1 MITQVGV
8 SEMKVFGLTGGIA
21 SGKSTVSRLWAKW
34 GVPIVD
40 ADLVSREVMVPGTP
54 AFTAIIECFGLGVL
68 SPDGTLDRKAIGDVV
83 FNDKKK
89 RALLNSI
96 VHPRIA
102 AGTMSLFSDMKL
114 KGEKFACYDAP
125 LLIESGQAGAFK
137 PIVVV
142 TVPPDVQLSRIMAR
156 DGITEQAAKSRISAQ
171 MIQSAKIKQADVV
184 INNDDD
190 LSMLMFRS
198 REALDKVKQILM
210 IP

>member
-1 MITQVGV
+1 MITQVDV
-8 SEMKVFGLTGGIA
+8 SSMKVFGLTGGIA

-40 ADLVSREVMVPGTP
+40 ADLVSRQVMMPGTP
-54 AFTAIIECFGLGVL
+54 AFTAIIECFGLGVM
-68 SPDGTLDRKAIGDVV
+68 SPDGTLDRKAIGEVV
-83 FNDKKK
+83 FNDSKK

-102 AGTMSLFSDMKL
+102 AKTMSLFTEMRAQ
-114 KGEKFACYDAP
+114 GEAFACYDAP
-125 LLIESGQAGAFK
+125 LLIESGQSGSFK
-137 PIVVV
+137 PLVVV
-142 TVPPDVQLSRIMAR
+142 TVPPDVQLDRIMAR
-156 DGITEQAAKSRISAQ
+156 DGITEQAAKARIAAQ
-171 MIQSAKIKQADVV
+171 MTQSAKVAQADVV

-198 REALDKVKQILM
+198 RQALDRVKQILM

>member
-40 ADLVSREVMVPGTP
+40 ADLISRQVMVPGTP
-54 AFTAIIECFGLGVL
+54 AYTAIIECFGLGVL
-68 SPDGTLDRKAIGDVV
+68 SPDGTLDRKALGNVV

-102 AGTMSLFSDMKL
+102 AKTMSLFSEMKQR
-114 KGEKFACYDAP
+114 GETFACYDAP
-125 LLIESGQAGAFK
+125 LLIESGQAGTFK
-137 PIVVV
+137 PLVVV
-142 TVPPDVQLSRIMAR
+142 TVPLDVQLDRIMSR
-156 DGITEQAAKSRISAQ
+156 DGIDEHAAKARIAAQ
-171 MIQSAKIKQADVV
+171 MTQTAKVKHADVI